1 MRQKRWKDFPI
12 LHVHSCCSDTRIWH
26 SSVVVKWELFPTVE
40 IVSFYRKHRE
50 IFVSFSSHQKKAK
63 AKILLNS
70 NFFSPISKIFRGKA
84 ISSYT
89 HTYIQEFYLLLCFF
103 HSPFPY
109 SVYIH
114 SLRSLARI
122 HIAGRISLW
131 NKLP

>member
-1 MRQKRWKDFPI
+1 MRRQFVQLYMHIHAALTLVWTLECGSKMRAFSNCRNSFVLPKAQRNFCAFFFP
-12 LHVHSCCSDTRIWH
+12 
-26 SSVVVKWELFPTVE
+26 P
-40 IVSFYRKHRE
+40 
-50 IFVSFSSHQKKAK
+50 KKAK

-70 NFFSPISKIFRGKA
+70 IFFSPISKIFRGKA

-89 HTYIQEFYLLLCFF
+89 HTYIQEFSLLLCFF

-109 SVYIH
+109 SIYIH